1 MGVNPTPTNYKA
13 LTFGGSCSRNYGVYI
28 TGEGV
33 FNAPER
39 AIEMVSIPG
48 RNGAFALDKG
58 RFENIEVTYP
68 AGIVADSHA
77 DFAKAISDFR
87 NVLCSKNGYVRLED
101 EYNTGEYRLAI
112 YKSGLEVSHEGLQT
126 GEFDITFECKPQRF
140 LTSGET
146 AVAVASGGKVT
157 NPTLFD
163 ARPQLQ
169 LWGYGDIDI
178 EGQAISVNNV
188 LIGETILAENKT
200 AWTYGVTTL
209 SVDVDDSLFN
219 SGDTIS
225 VLFGESITVKPK
237 AGTEGGQPLTLRR
250 SDLLYQFT
258 AGTADSTTLMRTWP
272 DAETAKVKVSG
283 SWLSYTFK
291 SVLTVAYDGDKTITL
306 TGQADVTGAGASYID
321 PGVAKVTLQSVS
333 VDSSVSALGSPTY
346 IDLDIGEAYKIE
358 SGSAVSVNNAVQ
370 IPAELPV
377 LAPGDNTITYDNTFT
392 SVKVLPRWWK
402 V

>member
-13 LTFGGSCSRNYGVYI
+13 LTFGGESSRTYGVYI

-39 AIEMVSIPG
+39 AVEMITIPG
-48 RNGAFALDKG
+48 RNGAFALDRG
-58 RFENIEVTYP
+58 HFENIEVTYP
-68 AGIVADSHA
+68 AGIVADNPT
-77 DFAKAISDFR
+77 DFAKAIADFR
-87 NVLCSKNGYVRLED
+87 SFLCSKNGYVRLED
-101 EYNTGEYRLAI
+101 EYNPGEYRMAI
-112 YKSGLEVSHEGLQT
+112 YKSGLDVSHEGLQT
-126 GEFDITFECKPQRF
+126 GEFDIVFDCKPQRF

-157 NPTLFD
+157 NPTLFE

-178 EGQAISVNNV
+178 EGQAISVDNV

-209 SVDVDDSLFN
+209 SVEVDDALFN
-219 SGDTIS
+219 IGDTIS
-225 VLFGESITVKPK
+225 VLFGGSIGVKPK
-237 AGTEGGQPLTLRR
+237 AGTEGGQPLTLKRN
-250 SDLLYQFT
+250 DLLYQFT
-258 AGTADSTTLMRTWP
+258 AGTSDTTTLIKTWP

-321 PGVAKVTLQSVS
+321 PGVAQITIQSVS
-333 VDSSVSALGSPTY
+333 VDSTVSALGSPTY
-346 IDLDIGEAYKIE
+346 IDLDIGEAYKIVN
-358 SGSAVSVNNAVQ
+358 GSAVSVNNAVQ
-370 IPAELPV
+370 IPAELPAIV
-377 LAPGDNTITYDNTFT
+377 PGDNTITYDNTFT
-392 SVKVLPRWWK
+392 QVKVLPRWWK